1 MVSEKETRG
10 GHSIYN
16 IRFRNL
22 TDLYDYLKENPT
34 VNTRVFS
41 SQASLKSDKSFYGE
55 PLDKSIEYI
64 MGGYTKGFDNFL
76 KTSDDLKKIGVE
88 DQDDRTLKR
97 GLYGGIPLAPLVAA
111 GVPDCMLRYYRSE
124 DVKYV
129 TIYFNLAYPHFTT
142 EAEIV
147 NRGLATLYLIQA
159 LENKGYIVNFK
170 AFELS
175 HCNNETINISIDL
188 KKPGDLFLNIE
199 KCYFPIKAKEFLR
212 RILFRVLESSE
223 VTSRDWSG
231 GYGRSASIEEMKDF
245 FDAGSHDL
253 IIAAPREMGICG
265 ENIYTDTLTLIKKL
279 KIEEEFDVE
288 RIKTLAKQKDQSRRN
303 Y

>member
-1 MVSEKETRG
+1 MVSETEKRG
-10 GHSIYN
+10 NSTIYN
-16 IRFRNL
+16 IRFSNL
-22 TDLYDYLKENPT
+22 TDLYEYLRENPT

-41 SQASLKSDKSFYGE
+41 RQASLKTDSDFYGE
-55 PLDKSIEYI
+55 SLDKSIEYI
-64 MGGYTKGFDNFL
+64 MGGYKKGFDNFL

-88 DQDDRTLKR
+88 DQDTRVLKR

-111 GVPDCMLRYYRSE
+111 GVPDCMLRYDRSE

-142 EAEIV
+142 ESEIV

-175 HCNNETINISIDL
+175 HCYNETINISIDL
-188 KKPGDLFLNIE
+188 KKPGDQFLNIE

-212 RILFRVLESSE
+212 RILFRVLESSD
-223 VTSRDWSG
+223 VTVHDWSD
-231 GYGRSASIEEMKDF
+231 GYGRSASVSEMKEF
-245 FDAGSHDL
+245 FNAGEHDL
-253 IIAAPREMGICG
+253 IIAAPREMGIEG
-265 ENIYTDTLTLIKKL
+265 DNIYSDTLTLIKSL
-279 KIEEEFDVE
+279 KIEHEFDTE
-288 RIKTLAKQKDQSRRN
+288 RILTLAKQNGTSRR

>member
-1 MVSEKETRG
+1 MVSEKEKRG
-10 GHSIYN
+10 NSTIYN
-16 IRFRNL
+16 IRFSNL
-22 TDLYDYLKENPT
+22 TDLYEYLKENPT

-41 SQASLKSDKSFYGE
+41 RQASLKTDSDFYGE
-55 PLDKSIEYI
+55 SLDKSIEYI
-64 MGGYTKGFDNFL
+64 MGGYKKGFDNFL

-88 DQDDRTLKR
+88 DQDTRVLKR

-111 GVPDCMLRYYRSE
+111 GVPDCMLRYDRSE

-129 TIYFNLAYPHFTT
+129 TIYFNLAYPHFTS
-142 EAEIV
+142 ESEIV

-175 HCNNETINISIDL
+175 HCYNETINISIDL
-188 KKPGDLFLNIE
+188 KKPGDQFLNIE

-212 RILFRVLESSE
+212 RILFRVLESSD
-223 VTSRDWSG
+223 VTVHDWSD
-231 GYGRSASIEEMKDF
+231 GYGRSASVSEMKEF
-245 FDAGSHDL
+245 FNAGEHDL
-253 IIAAPREMGICG
+253 IIAAPREMGIEG
-265 ENIYTDTLTLIKKL
+265 DNIYSDTLTLIKSL
-279 KIEEEFDVE
+279 KIEHEFDTE
-288 RIKTLAKQKDQSRRN
+288 RIQVLAKQSGTSRR

>member
-1 MVSEKETRG
+1 MVSEKEKRG
-10 GHSIYN
+10 DSTIYN
-16 IRFRNL
+16 IKFSNL
-22 TDLYDYLKENPT
+22 TDLYEYLVENPT

-41 SQASLKSDKSFYGE
+41 SQASLKSDTNFYGE
-55 PLDKSIEYI
+55 SLDKSIEYI
-64 MGGYTKGFDNFL
+64 IGGYKKGFDNFL

-88 DQDDRTLKR
+88 DQDERTLKR
-97 GLYGGIPLAPLVAA
+97 GLYGGIPLAPLVAS
-111 GVPDCMLRYYRSE
+111 GVPDCMLRYDRSE

-129 TIYFNLAYPHFTT
+129 TIYFNLAYPHFTS
-142 EAEIV
+142 ESEIV

-175 HCNNETINISIDL
+175 YCYNEAINISIDL

-212 RILFRVLESSE
+212 RILFRVLESSD
-223 VTSRDWSG
+223 VTVRSWSD
-231 GYGRSASIEEMKDF
+231 GYGRSASISEMKEF
-245 FDAGSHDL
+245 FNAGEHDL
-253 IIAAPREMGICG
+253 IIAAPGEMGIEG
-265 ENIYTDTLTLIKKL
+265 ENIYSDTLTLIKKL
-279 KIEEEFDVE
+279 KIESEFDTE
-288 RIKTLAKQKDQSRRN
+288 RIQKLAKEHGRSRR

>member
-16 IRFRNL
+16 IRFSNL
-22 TDLYDYLKENPT
+22 TDLYEYLKENPT

-41 SQASLKSDKSFYGE
+41 SQASLKSDTKFYGE
-55 PLDKSIEYI
+55 PLSKSIEYI
-64 MGGYTKGFDNFL
+64 AGGYTKGLDNFL
-76 KTSDDLKKIGVE
+76 TTSNDLKRIGIE
-88 DQDDRTLKR
+88 DEDARVLKR

-111 GVPDCMLRYYRSE
+111 GVPDCMLRYDRDQE
-124 DVKYV
+124 MKYV

-142 EAEIV
+142 ESEIV

-159 LENKGYIVNFK
+159 LEEKGYIVNFK

-175 HCNNETINISIDL
+175 HCGNETINISIDL
-188 KKPGDLFLNIE
+188 KRPGDLFLNIE

-223 VTSRDWSG
+223 VTNRSWSD
-231 GYGRSASIEEMKDF
+231 GYGRSASISEMKEF
-245 FDAGSHDL
+245 FEATSHDL
-253 IIAAPREMGICG
+253 IIAAPREMGIEG
-265 ENIYTDTLTLIKKL
+265 NNIYQDTLTLINKL
-279 KIEEEFDVE
+279 KVSSEFDTE
-288 RIKTLAKQKDQSRRN
+288 RIKKLAKEHEQRRT